1 MYIVLT
7 ILVGFSAVNTGN
19 NLIYII
25 ASALLSYMLVSGIF
39 GRRNLLRLNIQLDIP
54 PEVFAGTDT
63 PIGIRLVNQK
73 KFMPAFLIRVLIEGH
88 QTVFPFIDAGSEQK
102 HYCRMQ
108 FSNRGEYL
116 IKDLYIS
123 SVFPFNFF
131 SRYRKIK
138 RTLRLIVL
146 PKPQKCEA
154 LHVRDR
160 QTWQRGETATL
171 NLGYDSDIVSIRD
184 YTPGDP
190 LKYISWKSTAKTGVL
205 KTKELSAIQLQPV
218 MIDFDNMEKK
228 DLEHAISCI
237 TFLIVKFIR
246 SNIPVG
252 MVIDGESFKPAA
264 STAHKLNLLRK
275 LALYGQN

>member
-1 MYIVLT
+1 
-7 ILVGFSAVNTGN
+7 
-19 NLIYII
+19 
-25 ASALLSYMLVSGIF
+25 MLVSGIF
-39 GRRNLLRLNIQLDIP
+39 GRRNLLQLNIQLDIP

-63 PIGIRLVNQK
+63 PIGIRLVNKK

-88 QTVFPFIDAGSEQK
+88 QTVFSFIDAGSEQR
-102 HYCRMQ
+102 HYCRIQ

-138 RTLRLIVL
+138 TTLRLIVL

-154 LHVRDR
+154 FHIRNR
-160 QTWQRGETATL
+160 QTRLRGETSTM
-171 NLGYDSDIVSIRD
+171 NLGYDSDIISIRN
-184 YTPGDP
+184 YTSGDP

-205 KTKELSAIQLQPV
+205 KTKELSAIELQPV
-218 MIDFDNMEKK
+218 VIDFDKMQKG
-228 DLEHAISCI
+228 DLEHKISCI
-237 TFLIVKFIR
+237 TFLILKFIR
-246 SNIPVG
+246 SNTPVG
-252 MVIDGESFKPAA
+252 LVIDGESFRPAA
-264 STAHKLNLLRK
+264 TTVHKMNLLRK